1 MENKRATPRNKRA
14 FLENKT
20 IILENKKAILQIKGH
35 FWEVKGLHLRTRAL
49 ATTHPHPPS
58 PLSSGHFWMFQV
70 KVFQKI
76 FQWVLFFCE
85 SDILTFK
92 FPKKSPGWG
101 KTSPALFWKSK
112 KCVLMLEKMPYC
124 EHYCLKLLF
133 QYAVLRNL
141 RNLPCPEKF
150 LVALLMYTHIFK
162 RLTFVTLT
170 STH

>member
-1 MENKRATPRNKRA
+1 M
-14 FLENKT
+14 
-20 IILENKKAILQIKGH
+20 
-35 FWEVKGLHLRTRAL
+35 RTRAL

-58 PLSSGHFWMFQV
+58 PLSSGHFWMFQA

-85 SDILTFK
+85 SDILLNSLKNPLGEVKPPLPF
-92 FPKKSPGWG
+92 SENR
-101 KTSPALFWKSK
+101 K

-141 RNLPCPEKF
+141 RNLPCPEQF
-150 LVALLMYTHIFK
+150 LVALLIYTHIFK

-170 STH
+170 SAH